1 MKHSS
6 ILFENSFYKFIE
18 LCFISNNSFYKFIE
32 LCFISK
38 IVKDLKET
46 MRHMFVCFA
55 DLASDLGQTHCV
67 NEEFIFNVLTKKRNL
82 ERAVLAIESRS
93 AAARLSAKKKR
104 DEACEDAAKVDD
116 KPKLPVD
123 DDDVPL
129 GQSRP
134 GPPSVVSPTKGK
146 VATPAKASPPPGGAL
161 NPGSALK
168 PGSAAKPE
176 SNAKK
181 PRALRAVGK
190 TGGGAAAAAKLAVA
204 AAAADAKLAAAAAA
218 AKIAE
223 DAKVAG
229 SAEALTDLGL
239 ADDED
244 AATAHAAAKDVA
256 TADAA
261 AKDAATADAAAAK
274 RPGKTAAA
282 KAASDAGAASAQLPP
297 ATCSLIH
304 STGLCPLP
312 EHEFL
317 LFDLSPDPSKD
328 PAEEAAKD
336 VAEEAAKLVP
346 ADSQAVTEEPE
357 QSSAGKAISAFKRA
371 MLFKAADEARM
382 KKLQLE
388 TEKYS
393 NPFPRMP
400 YTLVMAD
407 VNYGLNKAGSHEDG
421 PEFVWTREDFENF
434 YRNVT
439 DANAS
444 PDFVCIVF
452 CHDNQVEVNTLLCF
466 FHTWLCNRP
475 NICLL

>member
-1 MKHSS
+1 MFH
-6 ILFENSFYKFIE
+6 FE
-18 LCFISNNSFYKFIE
+18 NSFYKFIE

-116 KPKLPVD
+116 KPKLPDDD

-129 GQSRP
+129 GQARP

-146 VATPAKASPPPGGAL
+146 VATPAKASPPPPGGAL

-168 PGSAAKPE
+168 PSTKPE

-181 PRALRAVGK
+181 PRAPRAVGK
-190 TGGGAAAAAKLAVA
+190 TGGGAAAAAKLAA
-204 AAAADAKLAAAAAA
+204 AAAVADAKIAAAAAA

-239 ADDED
+239 AADED

-452 CHDNQVEVNTLLCF
+452 CHDNQVEVNTLLF
-466 FHTWLCNRP
+466 F
-475 NICLL
+475 

>member
-1 MKHSS
+1 
-6 ILFENSFYKFIE
+6 
-18 LCFISNNSFYKFIE
+18 
-32 LCFISK
+32 
-38 IVKDLKET
+38 

-116 KPKLPVD
+116 KPKLADDD

-146 VATPAKASPPPGGAL
+146 VATPAKASPPPPGGAL

-181 PRALRAVGK
+181 PPPARAARAVGK
-190 TGGGAAAAAKLAVA
+190 TGGGAAAAAKLAAA
-204 AAAADAKLAAAAAA
+204 AAAADAK
-218 AKIAE
+218 IAE
-223 DAKVAG
+223 DAKIAASSTEVQSVA
-229 SAEALTDLGL
+229 SSTAEALSDLGL
-239 ADDED
+239 AADED
-244 AATAHAAAKDVA
+244 A
-256 TADAA
+256 AA
-261 AKDAATADAAAAK
+261 AKDAAAKDVAAAK
-274 RPGKTAAA
+274 RPGKTGAAKLVAA
-282 KAASDAGAASAQLPP
+282 KAALDLAAASAQLPP

>member
-1 MKHSS
+1 MFH
-6 ILFENSFYKFIE
+6 FENSFYKFIE

-116 KPKLPVD
+116 KPKLPTDDDDD

-129 GQSRP
+129 GQFK
-134 GPPSVVSPTKGK
+134 SPTKGK

-181 PRALRAVGK
+181 PPPARAARAVGK

>member
-1 MKHSS
+1 MFH
-6 ILFENSFYKFIE
+6 FENSFYKFIE

-116 KPKLPVD
+116 KPKLPD
-123 DDDVPL
+123 DDEDDVPL
-129 GQSRP
+129 GHLRP

-146 VATPAKASPPPGGAL
+146 VATPAKASPPPPGGAL

-239 ADDED
+239 AADED

-297 ATCSLIH
+297 ATCSFIH

-312 EHEFL
+312 EHASL

-400 YTLVMAD
+400 YTLVMAG

-421 PEFVWTREDFENF
+421 PEFVWTRENFENF
-434 YRNVT
+434 YRNVA

-452 CHDNQVEVNTLLCF
+452 CHDNQVEVNTLLFF